1 MGKNVPFSHRSNFIK
16 DLFLS
21 LNILVITQYIVF
33 VKPKKLYFKSFFTEN
48 RYMDT
53 SFWDRT
59 NALIKKLNKTQ
70 NGVSTE
76 CGFNSRRIQNLSG
89 ANRAPDVFEAY
100 KIAQA
105 LNTTVEYLV
114 TGEDTSPYK
123 QELDKLK
130 AAIIPVLDL

>member
-1 MGKNVPFSHRSNFIK
+1 
-16 DLFLS
+16 
-21 LNILVITQYIVF
+21 
-33 VKPKKLYFKSFFTEN
+33 
-48 RYMDT
+48 MDT

-100 KIAQA
+100 KIAQS
-105 LNTTVEYLV
+105 LGVSVEYLV
-114 TGEDTSPYK
+114 TGTDTNPAER
-123 QELDKLK
+123 ELKELK
-130 AAIIPVLDL
+130 ERLKNLAE